1 MIIKSEVPN
10 ADLKT
15 NAGFQSFVAHVRN
28 VLTTVNPDILT
39 RTSDTGQIDPTTVAT
54 PLTTS
59 NLTTFK
65 RAGFDIYRFNDSVKN
80 IYFKLTYGAFG
91 ITGSMTSKM
100 EFGLFVELGHST
112 DGAGNLQNTF
122 FRSFLRKGSTNNNPS
137 TQNADRGFHYTY
149 CCVKDG
155 YLSFHFDVGSKIMDG
170 NNFPNDNLTTES
182 HSLIFSR
189 QENSS
194 VFLFAVNAGTS
205 EYDVSSGTQ
214 SLTNRVRDFQ
224 IFMVD
229 FENGKYWQYVNQLP
243 SWSSAVPGTTGVV
256 GPNVGVKRIEV
267 HGNRAVYRDKNLLL
281 YWAQDFGY
289 EQQETISIDGV
300 SSNFLFLTPALRAT
314 YPQMNIA
321 IRWE

>member
-28 VLTTVNPDILT
+28 VLTTVNPGILT

-54 PLTTS
+54 PLTST
-59 NLTTFK
+59 NATQFK
-65 RAGFDIYRFNDSVKN
+65 SAGFDIYRFNDSVKN

-91 ITGSMTSKM
+91 VTGSATSRM
-100 EFGLFVELGHST
+100 EFGLYVELGHST

-122 FRSFLRKGSTNNNPS
+122 FRSFLRKGSLNTTPT
-137 TQNADRGFHYTY
+137 TQNADRGVHYTY

-155 YLSFHFDVGSKIMDG
+155 YLSFHFDVGSKIITG
-170 NNFPNDNLTTES
+170 SNFPNDALTTES
-182 HSLIFSR
+182 HSLVFSR

-194 VFLFAVNAGTS
+194 VFLFAVNANS
-205 EYDVSSGTQ
+205 ISGDTTAG
-214 SLTNRVRDFQ
+214 SHTLTERYRDLRLFV
-224 IFMVD
+224 VD
-229 FENGKYWQYVNQLP
+229 FEGGKYWQYVNQLAG
-243 SWSSAVPGTTGVV
+243 WSSAIPGTTGVV
-256 GPNVGVKRIEV
+256 GANVGVKRVEV
-267 HGNRAVYRDKNLLL
+267 QSNRAVYKDKNLLL

-300 SSNFLFLTPALRAT
+300 NSNFLFLTPAIRAT

-321 IRWE
+321 FRWE